1 MMEDGTG
8 ADCAPREILCCVCGA
23 LTPANPAH
31 MCVACLRSQVDV
43 TEGIPKEIAIS
54 WCKGCGR
61 YLHNNSWVTAPPESR
76 ELLSMLVRKVRGLSK
91 VKLVDASF
99 VWTEPHSK
107 RLKLKLTVQKEVFGT
122 GARVSAPSD
131 ASGSSSGGGGAGSG
145 TGAILQQSFIVEY
158 VLENLYCPDCHKAQ
172 SPHTWVA
179 QVQLRQRGVGHKRTL
194 YYVEQLILKRGAHAN
209 VVSLKE
215 VSDGL
220 DFFFVNQSHAKRFT
234 EFVTS
239 VAPARVSH
247 SKKLIS
253 HDDKSNIFGY
263 KYSWLVEIAPICRD
277 DLVLLPRGGKFGQ
290 GGVFLCTK
298 VTSGL
303 QFLDPLTLRRVDVS
317 GVTYWSNPFRSI
329 CSAPRLQSYDV
340 IDSEQLETVT
350 DGYGRTTPTGGVR
363 RGPEQQRRESRYCL
377 ADATIVRSED
387 LGKDENTLI
396 VRTHL
401 GYLLKAGDLAYGY
414 DLKNATFDLEDDP
427 AAAKVSKRALDDL
440 PDVLLVKKTFR
451 RSRRRRRQRIWTLQR
466 LEREQNDGQVNEAE
480 QRKEEEDMEALMRE
494 LEENPDLRANVPLV
508 RVPNADAILAA
519 RKAKK
524 LDDGCST
531 GTSASAAPVE
541 GDEDDYDDDGDDD
554 ELPDVDISE
563 LIEPL
568 QNLSL
573 ASRRD
578 QLVAQADD
586 GEDGSDPVAPEHP
599 GDDGDDDDD
608 ADASDMG
615 STKRVRRQ

>member
-1 MMEDGTG
+1 MEEG
-8 ADCAPREILCCVCGA
+8 ADSAPREILCCVCGA

-43 TEGIPKEIAIS
+43 TEGIPKEVAIS

-76 ELLSMLVRKVRGLSK
+76 ELLSMLVRKVRGLGK

-122 GARVSAPSD
+122 GARVSAP
-131 ASGSSSGGGGAGSG
+131 AEGGGDSGSG

-277 DLVLLPRGGKFGQ
+277 DLVVLPRGGKFGQ

-303 QFLDPLTLRRVDVS
+303 QFLDPLTLRRLDVS

-363 RGPEQQRRESRYCL
+363 RTADQQRRESRYCL

-401 GYLLKAGDLAYGY
+401 GYLLKAGDLAHGY

-427 AAAKVSKRALDDL
+427 AAAKVSKRALEDL
-440 PDVLLVKKTFR
+440 PDVLLVKKTYR
-451 RSRRRRRQRIWTLQR
+451 RSRRSRRQRIWTLQR
-466 LEREQNDGQVNEAE
+466 LEREQNDVQVTDAE

-531 GTSASAAPVE
+531 SASSASAAVPA
-541 GDEDDYDDDGDDD
+541 DSDADDDDDDDD

-586 GEDGSDPVAPEHP
+586 GD
-599 GDDGDDDDD
+599 DDGDDDDAAPSTRAGRGD
-608 ADASDMG
+608 DDDDDDDPSGERDMG

>member
-1 MMEDGTG
+1 MEEGG

-76 ELLSMLVRKVRGLSK
+76 ELLSMLVRKVRGLGK

-122 GARVSAPSD
+122 GARVSAP
-131 ASGSSSGGGGAGSG
+131 AEGGGGGSG

-253 HDDKSNIFGY
+253 HDDKSNVFGY

-277 DLVLLPRGGKFGQ
+277 DLVLLPRGGKFGA

-317 GVTYWSNPFRSI
+317 GVTYWANPFRSI

-340 IDSEQLETVT
+340 LDSEQLETVQ
-350 DGYGRTTPTGGVR
+350 DGYGRTTPTGAVR
-363 RGPEQQRRESRYCL
+363 RAADQQRRDSRYCL
-377 ADATIVRSED
+377 ADATIVRAED

-401 GYLLKAGDLAYGY
+401 GYLLKAGDLAHGY

-427 AAAKVSKRALDDL
+427 AAARVSRRALDDL
-440 PDVLLVKKTFR
+440 PDVLLVKKGYR
-451 RSRRRRRQRIWTLQR
+451 RARRARRPRIWTLQR
-466 LEREQNDGQVNEAE
+466 LEREQNDVQMTDAE
-480 QRKEEEDMEALMRE
+480 QRREEEDMEALMRE

-508 RVPNADAILAA
+508 RVPDADAILAA
-519 RKAKK
+519 RKTKK
-524 LDDGCST
+524 LNDGCSSSSSSST
-531 GTSASAAPVE
+531 AAAAA
-541 GDEDDYDDDGDDD
+541 DDGVPDDADADGDDDED

-578 QLVAQADD
+578 HIIAQSDEGND
-586 GEDGSDPVAPEHP
+586 SGEDAETPARPT
-599 GDDGDDDDD
+599 GDDDE
-608 ADASDMG
+608 DASGEPDMG